1 VATEIVM
8 PNMGYDMTEGK
19 LLRWLKRDGDA
30 VAKGEA
36 VAEIE
41 TDKVAIELEAFSA
54 GILRNIQVSAGETVA
69 VGTRLA
75 ILAAPDEDLTA
86 VSAPSP
92 LSSPVSIPAQPP
104 VAASTPTPVLES
116 GQRDAAVNASPL
128 ARRTAREHGVDLS
141 QVQGTGPG
149 GRITREDVIAA
160 SEKAPGSA
168 EQAGSPSV
176 ESAVL
181 AEQESTAPKGVET
194 PAAPPA
200 EDTTTSSRPLTRLQ
214 QTIGRRMVESKT
226 QAPHFYVTVHADMTE
241 AMALRRQLNAGAAD
255 GARISVNDLIVKAVA
270 RTLVDFPVLNATFA
284 GDTLTLHQEI
294 AVCVAVALDEGLV
307 TPVVHHAERLTLRQ
321 IARETHELVERTRG
335 GKGRVEDYAGGT
347 FTVSNLG
354 MFNVDSF
361 VAIINPPQAAILAV
375 GSVQRLPVYVGEEL
389 VPRQLMSMTLSADHR
404 ITDGATAARFLARVC
419 DALQQ
424 PVLLLE

>member
-1 VATEIVM
+1 
-8 PNMGYDMTEGK
+8 
-19 LLRWLKRDGDA
+19 
-30 VAKGEA
+30 
-36 VAEIE
+36 
-41 TDKVAIELEAFSA
+41 
-54 GILRNIQVSAGETVA
+54 
-69 VGTRLA
+69 
-75 ILAAPDEDLTA
+75 
-86 VSAPSP
+86 
-92 LSSPVSIPAQPP
+92 
-104 VAASTPTPVLES
+104 
-116 GQRDAAVNASPL
+116 
-128 ARRTAREHGVDLS
+128 
-141 QVQGTGPG
+141 
-149 GRITREDVIAA
+149 
-160 SEKAPGSA
+160 
-168 EQAGSPSV
+168 
-176 ESAVL
+176 
-181 AEQESTAPKGVET
+181 
-194 PAAPPA
+194 
-200 EDTTTSSRPLTRLQ
+200 
-214 QTIGRRMVESKT
+214 MVESKT

-255 GARISVNDLIVKAVA
+255 EARISVNDLIVKAVA

-321 IARETHELVERTRG
+321 IARETHELVERARG

-375 GSVQRLPVYVGEEL
+375 GAVQRLPMYVGEEL

-404 ITDGATAARFLARVC
+404 ITDGATAARFLARIC

>member
-1 VATEIVM
+1 M

-19 LLRWLKRDGDA
+19 LLRWLKQDGDA

-54 GILRNIQVSAGETVA
+54 GILRNIVVSAGETVA

-75 ILAAPDEDLTA
+75 LLAAPGEDLTA
-86 VSAPSP
+86 IAVPAP
-92 LSSPVSIPAQPP
+92 LSSLESIPAQPSAKPGP
-104 VAASTPTPVLES
+104 VPDPPRS
-116 GQRDAAVNASPL
+116 DAALNASPL

-141 QVQGTGPG
+141 LVQGTGPG

-160 SEKAPGSA
+160 AEKPAGTPA
-168 EQAGSPSV
+168 QAGNP
-176 ESAVL
+176 
-181 AEQESTAPKGVET
+181 
-194 PAAPPA
+194 PAAPPEQKSIASKDA
-200 EDTTTSSRPLTRLQ
+200 ETPTIPPFEEATTSSRPLTRLQ

-241 AMALRRQLNAGAAD
+241 AMALRRQLNAGSAD
-255 GARISVNDLIVKAVA
+255 AVRISVNDLIVKAVA
-270 RTLVDFPVLNATFA
+270 RTLADFPALNATFA

-294 AVCVAVALDEGLV
+294 AVCVAVALEEGLV
-307 TPVVHHAERLTLRQ
+307 TPVVHHAEGKTLRR
-321 IARETHELVERTRG
+321 IARETHELVERARG
-335 GKGRVEDYAGGT
+335 GKGRAEDYTGGT

-354 MFNVDSF
+354 MFNVDTF

-375 GSVQRLPVYVGEEL
+375 GAVQRLPVYVGEEL
-389 VPRQLMSMTLSADHR
+389 VPRLLMSMTLSADHR
-404 ITDGATAARFLARVC
+404 VTDGATAARFLARIR

>member
-1 VATEIVM
+1 M

-19 LLRWLKRDGDA
+19 LLRWFKRDGDA

-54 GILRNIQVSAGETVA
+54 GILRHIQVTAGETVA

-75 ILAAPDEDLTA
+75 LLAGPGEDLTSMSPPEA
-86 VSAPSP
+86 VFAERPVDEQRLAP
-92 LSSPVSIPAQPP
+92 
-104 VAASTPTPVLES
+104 
-116 GQRDAAVNASPL
+116 GQRDAGLNASPL
-128 ARRTAREHGVDLS
+128 ARRAAREHGVDIS
-141 QVQGTGPG
+141 TVQGTGPG
-149 GRITREDVIAA
+149 GRITREDVLAA
-160 SEKAPGSA
+160 A
-168 EQAGSPSV
+168 EQAVRPAAEAPASI
-176 ESAVL
+176 
-181 AEQESTAPKGVET
+181 EQELIPPTDAKT
-194 PAAPPA
+194 PATPTAA
-200 EDTTTSSRPLTRLQ
+200 AASGSSTQPLTRLQ
-214 QTIGRRMVESKT
+214 QTIGRHMVESKT

-241 AMALRRQLNAGAAD
+241 AMTLRRQLNAGAAD
-255 GARISVNDLIVKAVA
+255 GTRISVNDLIVKAVA

-294 AVCVAVALDEGLV
+294 TVCVAVALEDGLV
-307 TPVVHHAERLTLRQ
+307 TPVVHDVEHKTLRR
-321 IARETHELVERTRG
+321 IARETHDVVERARG
-335 GKGRVEDYAGGT
+335 GKGRAEDYTGGT

-354 MFNVDSF
+354 MFNVDTF

-375 GSVQRLPVYVGEEL
+375 GAVQRLPVYVGDEL
-389 VPRQLMSMTLSADHR
+389 LPRLLMSMTLSADHR

-424 PVLLLE
+424 PILLLE

>member
-19 LLRWLKRDGDA
+19 LLRWLKQDGDA

-54 GILRNIQVSAGETVA
+54 GILRNIVVSAGETVA

-75 ILAAPDEDLTA
+75 LLAAADEDLSVTFIPA
-86 VSAPSP
+86 SP
-92 LSSPVSIPAQPP
+92 SSPASIPVPR
-104 VAASTPTPVLES
+104 ASASGPAPIPES
-116 GQRDAAVNASPL
+116 GRSDAAINASPL

-141 QVQGTGPG
+141 LVQGTGPG

-160 SEKAPGSA
+160 AEKSA
-168 EQAGSPSV
+168 GTTAQAASPPL
-176 ESAVL
+176 EP
-181 AEQESTAPKGVET
+181 TAPTEQKSIVPQDAET
-194 PAAPPA
+194 PAIPTLEEAA
-200 EDTTTSSRPLTRLQ
+200 TSSRPLTRLQ

-241 AMALRRQLNAGAAD
+241 AMALRRQLNAGPVDAV
-255 GARISVNDLIVKAVA
+255 RISVNDLVVKAVA
-270 RTLVDFPVLNATFA
+270 RTLADFPVLNATFA
-284 GDTLTLHQEI
+284 GDTLTMHQEI
-294 AVCVAVALDEGLV
+294 AVCVAVALEEGLV
-307 TPVVHHAERLTLRQ
+307 TPVVHHAERKTLRR
-321 IARETHELVERTRG
+321 IARETHELVERARG
-335 GKGRVEDYAGGT
+335 GKGRAEDYTGGT

-354 MFNVDSF
+354 MFNVDTF

-375 GSVQRLPVYVGEEL
+375 GAVQRLPVYIGEEL
-389 VPRQLMSMTLSADHR
+389 LPRLLMSMTLSADHR
-404 ITDGATAARFLARVC
+404 VTDGATAARFLARVC
-419 DALQQ
+419 EALRQ